1 MRGKQRDKM
10 SNVVNE
16 MVKMACERPTLTEA
30 LAFAALWESD
40 RQAKQA
46 TFISSGLILQ
56 PGRYDCFKY
65 VMGQVMKQWNL
76 TH

>member
-1 MRGKQRDKM
+1 MGLANDI
-10 SNVVNE
+10 
-16 MVKMACERPTLTEA
+16 VKMACERATLVEA
-30 LAFAALWESD
+30 LAFVALWESD
-40 RQAKQA
+40 RQSKQA

-65 VMGQVMKQWNL
+65 MLGLAMKQWNL